1 MILNVALVAGC
12 VYALLVAGVYV
23 AQPKLVYFSEVGREL
38 VATPAAVGLEF
49 DDLQLTTAD
58 GVRLHAWYVKTKH
71 PRGVVLFF
79 HGNAGNISHRLDSL
93 AQFARLGYDTLIFD
107 YRGYGRSD
115 GSPSEAGTYLD
126 GEAAWDHLVRK
137 RGVAPADV
145 VLFGESLGAAVA
157 AGLASH
163 SEPRALIMLSAF
175 TSIPELGQELY
186 PILPVKWLARIR
198 YPTLEYVQAVRAPV
212 LVAHSRDDEI
222 VPFSHGERLYA
233 AASEPKRFLAMHGGH
248 NEAFFFVRPEWE
260 RALADFLDDADPKA
274 RPAASVG
281 R

>member
-1 MILNVALVAGC
+1 MILNVALIAGC
-12 VYALLVAGVYV
+12 VYAVLVAGAYV
-23 AQPKLVYFSEVGREL
+23 AQPKLVYFPEAGREL
-38 VATPAAVGLEF
+38 IATPGAIGLEY
-49 DDLQLTTAD
+49 DELQLTAAD
-58 GVRLHAWYVKTKH
+58 GVRLHAWYVKAPA

-126 GEAAWDHLVRK
+126 GDAAWDYLVRQ

-157 AGLASH
+157 ARLASQT
-163 SEPRALIMLSAF
+163 EPRALVLLSAF
-175 TSIPELGQELY
+175 TSIPDLGQELY
-186 PILPVKWLARIR
+186 PILPVKWLARIQ
-198 YPTLEYVQAVRAPV
+198 YPTLDYVGTVRAPV

-222 VPFSHGERLYA
+222 VPFPHGERLYA
-233 AASEPKRFLAMHGGH
+233 AAPEPKRFVVMRGGH
-248 NEAFFFVRPEWE
+248 NEAFFFVSPEWE
-260 RALADFLDDADPKA
+260 RALADFLASCA
-274 RPAASVG
+274 PAGRQPASAG